1 MQNQMVIKIKK
12 FLMSKMKKFC
22 SLIISTLIIS
32 IITPVKVIANKA
44 LEGYAS
50 AASLPIETPANG
62 GSITIIGKNGSKYTF
77 LTAAHVIGGTTK
89 GETNSVDLSSQTG
102 KEVYAKASIIKDF
115 RSEGIDL
122 AVGTFEYSGKSN
134 LVVLPLLNLAPD
146 AKWEDDPTQYK
157 TISVKCNDQELVR
170 YTCSSVR
177 ILPLES
183 GACDWISI
191 NGNLG
196 KAPCNSPPTIQQRQQ
211 ISSGTYER
219 QGGKVNG
226 KEYDIRTATIGEF
239 AIVGYS
245 LPTKAITERVLRVS
259 FAELKNILNRNKN
272 GYNLIY
278 EATSTVPGMSG
289 GPVLAARLCPQI
301 DFSPGGTSNYGSYA
315 GIIGVHG
322 QSEEYGNTGS
332 RSGISLGIPI
342 TNSAVVQYLTA
353 NAGSLGIPVGR
364 NYELSVKQGCS
375 KSWRFY

>member
-1 MQNQMVIKIKK
+1 MPKINK
-12 FLMSKMKKFC
+12 LT

-50 AASLPIETPANG
+50 ATSLPIETPANG

-89 GETNSVDLSSQTG
+89 GETNSIDLSSQTG
-102 KEVYAKASIIKDF
+102 KEAYAKASIIKDF
-115 RSEGIDL
+115 RDEGIDL

-146 AKWEDDPTQYK
+146 AKWEDDPTKYE
-157 TISVKCNDQELVR
+157 TISVRCDNKDLVDIYSKCRSLRV
-170 YTCSSVR
+170 
-177 ILPLES
+177 LPLES
-183 GACDWISI
+183 GICEWSNF
-191 NGNLG
+191 NGERLG
-196 KAPCNSPPTIQQRQQ
+196 NAPCDSPPIIKQKQQNA
-211 ISSGTYER
+211 SGTYKR
-219 QGGKVNG
+219 LNGKVNG
-226 KEYDIRTATIGEF
+226 REYDIRTSTIGEF
-239 AIVGYS
+239 AVVGYS
-245 LPTKAITERVLRVS
+245 LPTKSITERVLRVS

-289 GPVLAARLCPQI
+289 GPVLAARLCPQK
-301 DFSPGGTSNYGSYA
+301 DFSPNATFNNGSYA

-353 NAGSLGIPVGR
+353 NAGSLGIPFGR
-364 NYELSVKQGCS
+364 NYELAVKQGCT
-375 KSWRFY
+375 KDWRFY